1 MLIKKTTM
9 GNSNP
14 VWEPGYTP
22 DVHCGAPK
30 VTEDYKDDP
39 KGIQA
44 AYRKARKY
52 VNEDPGR
59 RFCTIGP
66 ESWLKCWEVDKGYK
80 AKFKRVNDNVTNYKD
95 DPTGI
100 QAAYRKAQKY
110 VDEDPELIFCTIGRR
125 KLDEVLGSR

>member
-1 MLIKKTTM
+1 M

-80 AKFKRVNDNVTNYKD
+80 AKFKRVNDNVLLYFNNGYFEVDKDERAKIVYEDYKWE
-95 DPTGI
+95 
-100 QAAYRKAQKY
+100 YLY
-110 VDEDPELIFCTIGRR
+110 F
-125 KLDEVLGSR
+125 